1 MKKKRIE
8 LAGAGMMLNA
18 LDLPMVLRRPFM
30 IIWKMGC
37 GAEMRADR
45 TPIEYIPDVLY
56 GLCGLFWLGL
66 DRVPVCKPLFQGTVG
81 TAN

>member
-1 MKKKRIE
+1 
-8 LAGAGMMLNA
+8 
-18 LDLPMVLRRPFM
+18 M

-37 GAEMRADR
+37 GAEMRVDR
-45 TPIEYIPDVLY
+45 TPSEYIPDVLY

>member
-1 MKKKRIE
+1 
-8 LAGAGMMLNA
+8 MMLNA

-45 TPIEYIPDVLY
+45 TPSEYIPDVLY

>member
-37 GAEMRADR
+37 GAEMRAD
-45 TPIEYIPDVLY
+45 
-56 GLCGLFWLGL
+56 
-66 DRVPVCKPLFQGTVG
+66 
-81 TAN
+81 

>member
-1 MKKKRIE
+1 
-8 LAGAGMMLNA
+8 MMLNA

-37 GAEMRADR
+37 CAEMRADR